1 MYKIIA
7 KFWLVLFLT
16 LSSMTVGQA
25 STYFSYVYEVESV
38 SATNNTYHYT
48 MEYWKTNYF
57 NEPNPCKDV
66 LGAGARGCYLTIN
79 HLHSGKTTGG
89 ISDRIDWSCAIN
101 FIDYPNMDS
110 IIRDAQ
116 SQCGLSFPRSG
127 KSRHSGRITTD
138 ECVGIFLGRTNKQ
151 GSATIL
157 PGGICGIA
165 PPPAG
170 KCYFSYVN
178 NNQLVLDHG
187 SLNPE
192 QLNNNKQSGMF
203 TVICNKD
210 MAIQVMSNMS
220 DSLIDLRS
228 DGSLRSYITL
238 NGSPASAG
246 LTYNMKANVA
256 APIMAES
263 TLITRGD
270 VTPGKFSGR
279 ITLVMVVP

>member
-1 MYKIIA
+1 MYKVIA
-7 KFWLVLFLT
+7 KFWLAFLFI
-16 LSSMTVGQA
+16 LSSIAVAHA

-48 MEYWKTNYF
+48 MDYWRTNSF
-57 NEPNPCKDV
+57 NEPNPCKSV
-66 LGAGARGCYLTIN
+66 LGAGAKGCYLTIN

-89 ISDRIDWSCAIN
+89 VASRIDWSCAIN

-127 KSRHSGRITTD
+127 KSRHSGHITTD
-138 ECVGIFLGRTNKQ
+138 ECVGIFLGKTNKQ
-151 GSATIL
+151 GSATLL

-170 KCYFSYVN
+170 KCYFSYVD

-187 SLNPE
+187 SLNANE
-192 QLNNNKQSGMF
+192 LNNNKQHGLFS
-203 TVICNKD
+203 VVCNKD
-210 MAIQVMSNMS
+210 MSVKVISNMN
-220 DSLIDLRS
+220 DSYINLRS
-228 DGSLRSYITL
+228 DGSLKSYITL
-238 NGSPASAG
+238 NGNPASTG
-246 LTYNMKANVA
+246 LLYNVKANVN
-256 APIMAES
+256 APIYAES
-263 TLITRGD
+263 TLITNGT